1 MVSTVPVA
9 SSDPGSPRAGLRI
22 AYLTEW
28 TPYEETGVLRKL
40 IGQIEAWRGLGAEA
54 QLFSVAPLQ
63 DRTPALEFERFGTV
77 VGAIHQRFLDK
88 YPFAR
93 LGYVNKVVSLSRLK
107 KALRAFR
114 PDVIYYRQNGPWY
127 PGLDEV
133 FSIAPTVLELNTDET
148 VENKLWGSLFS
159 RFHRATQARTH
170 DRMSGF
176 VCVTGEIAR
185 KFRAA
190 GKPVAVI
197 GNSMWGEPQ
206 PLPPASNSQP
216 VFVFVGSATIGELSW
231 HGVDKIFRLASRLP
245 QSTFHVVGMTAD
257 AFPGSAIPDNVVMHG
272 EKRGA
277 ALIDIY
283 RQSDIGIG
291 SLALHRIDLEE
302 ACPLKTR
309 EYLMYGLPVVIGYT
323 EVEERLNDADFVI
336 RLKNQED
343 NVAEAVDRIGQFSE
357 RWKGRRI
364 SADLRFLTSEAM
376 ARQRLEFF
384 ASIIKPSNPST

>member
-1 MVSTVPVA
+1 MVPTVSAA
-9 SSDPGSPRAGLRI
+9 SSGPGSAAVGMRV

-40 IGQIEAWRGLGAEA
+40 IGQIEAWRELGAEA
-54 QLFSVAPLQ
+54 KLFSVAPLQ
-63 DRTPALEFERFGTV
+63 DRTPALEFERYGTV
-77 VGAIHQRFLDK
+77 VGAINQRFLDK

-93 LGYVNKVVSLSRLK
+93 LGYVNKIASLPGLK
-107 KALRAFR
+107 KALRAFK

-127 PGLDEV
+127 PGLDDV
-133 FSIAPTVLELNTDET
+133 FSIAPTVLELNTDESA
-148 VENKLWGSLFS
+148 ENKLWGSLFS

-206 PLPPASNSQP
+206 PLPPASNSRP
-216 VFVFVGSATIGELSW
+216 AFVFVGSSTIGELSW
-231 HGVDKIFRLASRLP
+231 HGVDKIFALASRLP
-245 QSTFHVVGMTAD
+245 RSTFHIVGMTAE
-257 AFPGSAIPDNVVMHG
+257 AFPGSLIPDNVVMHG

-277 ALIDIY
+277 TLTDIY
-283 RQSDIGIG
+283 RLSDVGIG
-291 SLALHRIDLEE
+291 SLALHRINLEE

-323 EVEERLNDADFVI
+323 EVEDRLNDADFI
-336 RLKNQED
+336 LGLKNHED
-343 NVAEAVDRIGQFSE
+343 NVTEAFDQIDQFSE
-357 RWKGRRI
+357 RWIGRRV
-364 SADLRFLTSEAM
+364 SADLRFLTSKEM
-376 ARQRLEFF
+376 ARQRLAFF
-384 ASIIKPSNPST
+384 ASIIKPSE